1 MTQKVFCIGFHRTGT
16 TTFQTALEELGYR
29 VVGMRDREWDAY
41 VADDRAT
48 VRTTIEAFDGFR
60 DMPWPLMYRWLAEEY
75 SEAKFI
81 LSYRDPEPWIASC
94 VGNYK
99 DRAHKMFP
107 VIYDVATFAGNEARC
122 RDVYLRHI
130 DAVRTFFDG
139 SPRFL
144 ELDFTREND
153 WSHLCG
159 FLGKPQPQR
168 HFPHANKRPTTLVE
182 RARLKLYKTL
192 LPAQYRRIARD
203 R

>member
-1 MTQKVFCIGFHRTGT
+1 
-16 TTFQTALEELGYR
+16 
-29 VVGMRDREWDAY
+29 
-41 VADDRAT
+41 
-48 VRTTIEAFDGFR
+48 
-60 DMPWPLMYRWLAEEY
+60 MYRWLAEEY
-75 SEAKFI
+75 PDAKFI

-159 FLGKPQPQR
+159 FLGKVEPRRP
-168 HFPHANKRPTTLVE
+168 FPHANRRPRTFGQKVMLH
-182 RARLKLYKTL
+182 L
-192 LPAQYRRIARD
+192 YRRLWPAKYREITRD
-203 R
+203 KPMG